1 MADLEVVSATAV
13 RKRRVGGLE
22 RSGGRRLLMAVLLL
36 ASVAVFAAA
45 GWPIVRAHLQAIAVL
60 RMVAGQPVPWMV
72 GKVVAD
78 PIVKRDIS
86 FQIAGETAAETVRAR
101 LYLPNLPRT
110 AGAKAKQPALIV
122 LHGVHYLGIDEPR
135 LEAFAT
141 AMASCGIR
149 VLTPELPDIKDYHV
163 DASSIRTIGE
173 SAQWFA
179 RRAGAPVGVMG
190 LSFSGGLA
198 LEAAADPAYAA
209 AFRFVMAV
217 GAQDDMTRVANYY
230 RTGEDERPNGTV
242 ERLAAHPYG
251 PLVLEYEY
259 VQDFVPAKDVPAIRS
274 VLREDL
280 YEDKGGERLALAA
293 LTKPERTEAAR
304 LLAGTSPATRAMI
317 GASNAKHAAEL
328 AELSPHGDL
337 KRLKTPVYLLHGEAD
352 NIIPAAETLWL
363 ERDLPR
369 GTLQAAL
376 ISPVISHIDFES
388 SRPSTMDEWRLTHF
402 FALVMQ
408 AAEQR

>member
-1 MADLEVVSATAV
+1 MADLVVVSAEPV
-13 RKRRVGGLE
+13 RKRLLRRSR
-22 RSGGRRLLMAVLLL
+22 RSGVRRSQIAALLL
-36 ASVAVFAAA
+36 AAVVVSAAV
-45 GWPIVRAHLQAIAVL
+45 GWPLLRAHLQAIAVL
-60 RMVAGQPVPWMV
+60 RLVAGQPVPWIV

-78 PIVKRDIS
+78 PIAKQDLS
-86 FQIAGETAAETVRAR
+86 FEIPGETGAGTQTVRAR
-101 LYLPNLPRT
+101 LYLPVT
-110 AGAKAKQPALIV
+110 AGSTQDRPALIV
-122 LHGVHYLGIDEPR
+122 LHGVHHLGIDEPR
-135 LEAFAT
+135 LEAFAA

-179 RRAGAPVGVMG
+179 RRSGGPVGVMG

-198 LEAAADPAYAA
+198 LVAAADPAYAS
-209 AFRFVMAV
+209 AFRFIMAV
-217 GAQDDMTRVANYY
+217 GAQDDMARVANYY
-230 RTGEDERPNGTV
+230 RTGEDVRPNGTV

-259 VQDFVPAKDVPAIRS
+259 VQDFVPASEASALRR

-280 YEDKGGERLALAA
+280 YEDRSGERLALAA
-293 LTKPERTEAAR
+293 LTKPEKTEAAR
-304 LLAGTSPATRAMI
+304 LLDGASPATRALI
-317 GASNAKHAAEL
+317 AASNAKHAADL

-337 KRLKTPVYLLHGEAD
+337 QRLKTPVYLLHGAGD

-363 ERDLPR
+363 EQDLPR

-388 SRPSTMDEWRLTHF
+388 SKPTMMDEWRLTHF
-402 FALVMQ
+402 FAQVMQ
-408 AAEQR
+408 EAEQR